1 MSLKRGYLLIA
12 LLMVLVIPVLAIMSC
27 QAPASTPTLE
37 PPPTAPPPPAP
48 TSPPPPPA
56 ISTAVPPTAVPTAVP
71 TRESSEGSPLAMFV
85 TADFAGSGNCSLCHD
100 YLYDESRND
109 VSIAK
114 HWRSAMMA
122 NAARDPYYLA
132 KVSAE
137 VEHNPQLKAVLEATC
152 ARCHMPMAS
161 EEAAVDGEPVAM
173 FGAGLLNPSN
183 DLHEAALDGV
193 SCTLC
198 HQIEADAL
206 GTAGSFSGGFVVD
219 TGSDASERKAY
230 GPFDDQYEATMRA
243 LVQFI
248 PLLGEQTLDGV
259 LCGSCHTLFTPV
271 LDDAGDVVGEFPE
284 QTPLLEWR
292 HSAYPNLGTVCQSCH
307 MPRADGAAAISNRPN
322 PPKIELR
329 EPFGQHH
336 FVGGNAFMIN
346 LLQANADE
354 LQLTCSTE
362 NLEDTAERANA
373 MLSEKSVAMAVTD
386 ADVAGDALS
395 LTLRLTNMA
404 GHKFPAGFPARRAW
418 LHLEVT
424 DASGQV
430 VFESGKPRVDGT
442 IVDADADEDRAAY
455 EKHHDVVSDP
465 EQVQVYEAVMSSLE
479 GEVTYTLLEA
489 ASYVKDNRITP
500 LGFDKGS
507 AGEAF
512 AVHGLAAVDEDFVGG
527 SDDVTYQINTQGHS
541 GPFNVTVE
549 LLYQS
554 IAYPFIRDIQQYDTP
569 FVAEFLGF
577 YQQADKLPNAVAS
590 LQQTL
595 Q

>member
-1 MSLKRGYLLIA
+1 MSLKRSYLLIA
-12 LLMVLVIPVLAIMSC
+12 LLIVLGIPVLAIMSC
-27 QAPASTPTLE
+27 QAPPPTSAPE
-37 PPPTAPPPPAP
+37 PLSTAPPPPIA
-48 TSPPPPPA
+48 TSPPRPPA
-56 ISTAVPPTAVPTAVP
+56 TATAVPPTAVPTAVP
-71 TRESSEGSPLAMFV
+71 TKEGSEGSPLAMFL

-100 YLYDESRND
+100 YLFDESRND

-137 VEHNPQLKAVLEATC
+137 VQHNPLLKDVLEATC

-161 EEAAVDGEPVAM
+161 EQAAVDGEPVAM
-173 FGAGLLNPSN
+173 FGTGFLNPTN

-198 HQIEADAL
+198 HQIEDEAL
-206 GTAGSFSGGFVVD
+206 GTTESFSGNFVID
-219 TGSDASERKAY
+219 TSTDAPERKAH
-230 GPFDDQYEATMRA
+230 GPFDDPYEANMRA

-248 PLLGEQTLDGV
+248 PLLGEQTLDGA

-271 LDDAGDVVGEFPE
+271 LDDAGNLVGEFPE
-284 QTPLLEWR
+284 QTPLLEWQ

-307 MPRADGAAAISNRPN
+307 MPEADGAVAISNRPN
-322 PPKIELR
+322 PPKIQLR
-329 EPFGQHH
+329 EPYVQHH
-336 FVGGNAFMIN
+336 FVGGNAFMIS
-346 LLQANADE
+346 LLQANVDE

-362 NLEDTAERANA
+362 NLEDTAERVNT

-386 ADVAGDALS
+386 ARVAGDALS

-404 GHKFPAGFPARRAW
+404 GHKFPGGFPARRAW
-418 LHLEVT
+418 LHFEVT
-424 DASGQV
+424 DGSGQV
-430 VFESGKPRVDGT
+430 VFESGKPRVDGS
-442 IVDADADEDRAAY
+442 IVGADADVDRTAY
-455 EKHHDVVSDP
+455 EKHHDVVSEP
-465 EQVQVYEAVMSSLE
+465 EQVQMYEPVMYSLE
-479 GEVTYTLLEA
+479 GDVTYTLLEA
-489 ASYVKDNRITP
+489 ASYIKDNRITP
-500 LGFDKGS
+500 LGFDKRT
-507 AGEAF
+507 AGENF
-512 AVHGLAAVDEDFVGG
+512 AVQGLAAVDEDFVGG

-569 FVAEFLGF
+569 SVAEFLGF
-577 YQQADKLPNAVAS
+577 YEQADKLPVVVAS